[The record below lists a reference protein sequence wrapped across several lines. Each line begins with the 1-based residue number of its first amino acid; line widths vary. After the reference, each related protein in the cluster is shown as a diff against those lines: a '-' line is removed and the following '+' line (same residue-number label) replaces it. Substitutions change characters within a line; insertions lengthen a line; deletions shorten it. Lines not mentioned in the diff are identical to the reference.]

1 MDAGQAAL
9 TAGQEELN
17 AGYAQL
23 TQAQTQL
30 DEGQAQIDSG
40 RTQISEGQAQLDT
53 GKAALES
60 GKTQLAD
67 AKSQLET
74 AKQEIADGRAQLTSG
89 EQKIAEAES
98 EIAENEQKLNDAQKE
113 YDDGKAEADA
123 EIADAEAELAD
134 AETEI
139 AKIEPAKW
147 YINSRDDLTD
157 YTGYGE
163 NADRMRAIGKVFPV
177 LFFLVAALISLTTM
191 TRMVE
196 EQRTQ
201 IGTLKALGYDRRSIA
216 AKYLGYATLATVTGS
231 IVGILFG
238 EKVFPYIII
247 TAYGI
252 MYPHMHN
259 VVIPYNLEYAL
270 MASMAALVCTLFAT
284 IFSCYRELREQ
295 AAELMRPP
303 APKNGKR
310 VLLERMTWIWSRLS
324 FTWKATI
331 RNLVRYKKRFFM
343 TVFGIS
349 GCMALLLVGFG
360 LKDSIFDI
368 GKIQYHEL
376 SLYNGNVV
384 LNEEASEEEQDAAVK
399 KLDADKR
406 VKSTAENLLTQVTI
420 SNGKEE
426 KDVFLNVPKEEEHF
440 SDFVVNRDRITK
452 EQYTLD
458 DSGVILTEKAAK
470 ELEVK
475 AGDTIYV
482 VDDEKGEIPYKI
494 EQSAKII

>member
-1 MDAGQAAL
+1 MRNWDTL
-9 TAGQEELN
+9 RL
-17 AGYAQL
+17 
-23 TQAQTQL
+23 TQL

-216 AKYLGYATLATVTGS
+216 TISRTCDHAVTEVLSAFCSEKKY
-231 IVGILFG
+231 FHNN
-238 EKVFPYIII
+238 II

-252 MYPHMHN
+252 MYH
-259 VVIPYNLEYAL
+259 I
-270 MASMAALVCTLFAT
+270 C
-284 IFSCYRELREQ
+284 I
-295 AAELMRPP
+295 
-303 APKNGKR
+303 
-310 VLLERMTWIWSRLS
+310 TW
-324 FTWKATI
+324 
-331 RNLVRYKKRFFM
+331 
-343 TVFGIS
+343 
-349 GCMALLLVGFG
+349 
-360 LKDSIFDI
+360 
-368 GKIQYHEL
+368 
-376 SLYNGNVV
+376 
-384 LNEEASEEEQDAAVK
+384 
-399 KLDADKR
+399 
-406 VKSTAENLLTQVTI
+406 
-420 SNGKEE
+420 
-426 KDVFLNVPKEEEHF
+426 
-440 SDFVVNRDRITK
+440 
-452 EQYTLD
+452 
-458 DSGVILTEKAAK
+458 
-470 ELEVK
+470 
-475 AGDTIYV
+475 
-482 VDDEKGEIPYKI
+482 
-494 EQSAKII
+494 